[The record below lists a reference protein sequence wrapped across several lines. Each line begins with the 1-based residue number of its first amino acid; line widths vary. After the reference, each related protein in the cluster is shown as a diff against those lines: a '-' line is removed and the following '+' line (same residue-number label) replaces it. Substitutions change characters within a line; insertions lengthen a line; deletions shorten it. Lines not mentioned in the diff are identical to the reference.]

1 MRLANEGGITFDKG
15 KTVKKTFLFSL
26 YDVYRIKRSVIINN
40 NDF

>member
-15 KTVKKTFLFSL
+15 KTVKTFLFSL

-40 NDF
+40 SDF